1 MKIAIVT
8 PTFPPYA
15 GGIGN
20 VAAFNA
26 RQLVS
31 HGHQVTVFTPQYKMV
46 AEEATDLEVRRI
58 KPLIKYGNAA
68 FVPALGWMLKGY
80 DLVHI
85 HYPFFG
91 GAETVW
97 LYQRRFKKQKTKI
110 VLHYHM
116 DVVGEGIFKLIFKI
130 HRAIFLPKIIKM
142 SDRVIVTSID
152 YAKNSNIAGM
162 LAKTPAKF
170 IEVPNGVDANHF
182 APQSKDESLLQKH
195 QINQTDKVVLFV
207 GGLDKAHYFKGIE
220 YLVEAMSILKQA
232 TYEWRLVV
240 VGEGELRRDYQDLA
254 AQLGIDN
261 KVIFTGYV
269 PNDDLVKYYNVA
281 DVVVLPSVD
290 KSEAFGL
297 TLVEGMSCAKAVIA
311 SNLAGVRGVIDQE
324 INGLVVQPRDAND
337 LATKVNFI
345 LMHQTLA
352 GEYGLAG
359 REKVL
364 RKYNWKIIGEQ
375 LDNLYKNL

>member
-1 MKIAIVT
+1 
-8 PTFPPYA
+8 
-15 GGIGN
+15 
-20 VAAFNA
+20 
-26 RQLVS
+26 
-31 HGHQVTVFTPQYKMV
+31 
-46 AEEATDLEVRRI
+46 
-58 KPLIKYGNAA
+58 
-68 FVPALGWMLKGY
+68 
-80 DLVHI
+80 
-85 HYPFFG
+85 
-91 GAETVW
+91 
-97 LYQRRFKKQKTKI
+97 
-110 VLHYHM
+110 
-116 DVVGEGIFKLIFKI
+116 
-130 HRAIFLPKIIKM
+130 M